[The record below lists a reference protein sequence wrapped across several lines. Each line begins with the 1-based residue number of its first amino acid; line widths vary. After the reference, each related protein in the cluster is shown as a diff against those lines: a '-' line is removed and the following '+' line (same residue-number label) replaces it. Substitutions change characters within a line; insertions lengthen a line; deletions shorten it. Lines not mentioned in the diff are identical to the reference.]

1 MALNLGSIFYQLGV
15 DTTGLNKANQNV
27 KHFQA
32 STNRSFESVNKAA
45 GVLKTTLAS
54 LISIEALRRS
64 TMLADDYALLQDRI
78 VSVVGD
84 VDKAAFTFR
93 RLEQISGKTG
103 AALTTTAGGFQ
114 KLSFAKDTVKGTD
127 EEMIRLTQSFAELGL
142 ISGTATAQLDA
153 AMLQFSQGLITGTFQ
168 AQEFQS
174 VLENVPA
181 IAPEIAKGMGI
192 TVQELIALKKEGK
205 LVSEEVFR
213 ALVNRADE
221 ISAKAEEMPIRLNRG
236 FARFTLGIQQALSE
250 IDKANGLTQDLG
262 RFFFEA
268 GEKIQQLPL
277 YIQAITLT
285 LKDTIKEA
293 EKLNSLLKS
302 VVIVTGGML
311 TLAAAIKTVQIAFAM
326 LTKVNVFF
334 ILATAVVY
342 LIDQTIGFQKAL
354 SITAGILN
362 GLLQIGKTVFG
373 GLYELITGT
382 ADAMLLLFKGQFAAA
397 SQTAVNIKNVV
408 MAESIAITD
417 IIRNTKSEIESIL
430 TEENADEN
438 QGVFSNLLNFDP
450 AQLDIMQTF
459 NANIK
464 DLQAQH
470 DLEMAEMANKAAA
483 DSVKKEKEK
492 SYAIIK
498 LEQWKNNTLK
508 SFSMNAGQQQ
518 TDIAGQNFR
527 TQIDQAAQHA
537 KEFAA
542 LQKALVLFDL
552 AVKTPQAI
560 GDAYTFGNSI
570 GGPLVGVGFAAVA
583 GAAMGAQIGA
593 AASQTFTPRAVGG
606 DVSPGGSYLV
616 GEHGP
621 EILNMGSARGNITTN
636 TDLRKTISDINNMKN
651 ISEKTQPIIN
661 NVNESIQ
668 VNPVINNIIP
678 AIENT
683 MPEINNNFNPIN
695 MLPDMQTAQTKPNNV
710 IVNVMTLEGTTA
722 NVTQS
727 QDDEGNTQLDVIME
741 RVDSVVA
748 EGIQRGNSQV
758 SQSISSIFGLNRAT
772 GAAF

>member
-27 KHFQA
+27 KRFQTG
-32 STNRSFESVNKAA
+32 TNRSFESVNKAA
-45 GVLKTTLAS
+45 SVLKTTLAS

-84 VDKAAFTFR
+84 VDKAAFTFK

-114 KLSFAKDTVKGTD
+114 KLSFAKETVKGTD

-236 FARFTLGIQQALSE
+236 FARFTLGIQQALAE

-285 LKDTIKEA
+285 LKDTIKET
-293 EKLNSLLKS
+293 EKFKDFIKS
-302 VVIVTGGML
+302 VAIVTGGML
-311 TLAAAIKTVQIAFAM
+311 ALSVAIKTVQIALA
-326 LTKVNVFF
+326 LLNKTNVFLL
-334 ILATAVVY
+334 IASSVVF
-342 LIDQTIGFQKAL
+342 LIDDIFGLQKAL
-354 SITAGILN
+354 LGLTTFFKVVFEVAKKVFVGIFN
-362 GLLQIGKTVFG
+362 FIANIGDAILLLTQGQFQAAAQIGK
-373 GLYELITGT
+373 
-382 ADAMLLLFKGQFAAA
+382 
-397 SQTAVNIKNVV
+397 NIKQGFTEGVGD
-408 MAESIAITD
+408 IPD
-417 IIRNTKSEIESIL
+417 IIQNQVNEMNAILAQENT
-430 TEENADEN
+430 DEN
-438 QGVFSNLLNFDP
+438 KGVFNNLLNFDP

-470 DLEMAEMANKAAA
+470 DIEMAEMRNKAAA
-483 DSVKKEKEK
+483 DTVKKEKEK

-527 TQIDQAAQHA
+527 TQIGQAAQHA

-542 LQKALVLFDL
+542 LQKALVIFDL

-560 GDAYTFGNSI
+560 GDAFTWGNSV
-570 GGPLVGVGFAAVA
+570 GGPVAGVAAAAIA

-593 AASQTFTPRAVGG
+593 AASQSFTPRAVGG
-606 DVSPGGSYLV
+606 DVFPGGSYLV

-621 EILNMGSARGNITTN
+621 ELLNMGSARGNITTN
-636 TDLRKTISDINNMKN
+636 TDLKSGIGAKSMP
-651 ISEKTQPIIN
+651 S
-661 NVNESIQ
+661 NV
-668 VNPVINNIIP
+668 V
-678 AIENT
+678 
-683 MPEINNNFNPIN
+683 
-695 MLPDMQTAQTKPNNV
+695 
-710 IVNVMTLEGTTA
+710 VNVYPIEGTTA

-727 QDDEGNTQLDVIME
+727 QDAEGNTELNVIME